1 MNHDERLI
9 KAVKIAQAA
18 CDLKAE
24 DLVALDARG
33 VASFADTF
41 ILVTGSSDRHVR
53 SITDAI
59 EQALSA
65 LGEKPLGIEG
75 YKEARWVLMDLS
87 DVIVH
92 IFQAEVR
99 AYYDL
104 ERLWSE
110 APALDLLGRPA
121 PDEIT
126 GRSLIADPS
135 RS

>member
-1 MNHDERLI
+1 MSADERLM
-9 KAVKIAQAA
+9 KLVKIAAA
-18 CDLKAE
+18 AYDRKAQ
-24 DLVALDARG
+24 DLVALDTRG

-41 ILVTGSSDRHVR
+41 ILATGNSDRHVR

-59 EQALSA
+59 EEAIAA

-75 YKEARWVLMDLS
+75 YQEARWVLMDLS

-92 IFQAEVR
+92 IFQPDVR

-110 APALDLLGRPA
+110 APVLELDGAAARRL
-121 PDEIT
+121 
-126 GRSLIADPS
+126 SQ
-135 RS
+135 

>member
-1 MNHDERLI
+1 MSADERLM
-9 KAVKIAQAA
+9 KVVKIAAA
-18 CDLKAE
+18 AYDRKAQ

-41 ILVTGSSDRHVR
+41 ILATGNSDRHVR

-59 EQALSA
+59 EEAITA

-75 YKEARWVLMDLS
+75 YQEARWVLMDLS

-92 IFQAEVR
+92 IFQPDVR

-110 APALDLLGRPA
+110 ARVLELEGTAA
-121 PDEIT
+121 QQV
-126 GRSLIADPS
+126 SQ
-135 RS
+135 